1 LAGGT
6 DVLVIGGGIVG
17 AATAYHLARRGL
29 DVTLLEADRL
39 ASGASG
45 RNLGFIW
52 QHTRRRGPE
61 LDLVAATRREL
72 EGLPAEL
79 DADFGLRC
87 AGGLVYIDREEQLPA
102 LREFVASRVADG
114 LDVRLLDGD
123 EARDMA
129 PILSGRVLAASFCAD
144 DAQIDPGRY
153 VRAFAHAA
161 EREGASVEEGVAAR
175 RLVARNGRIEGVD
188 TAAGLRPAGT
198 VVLATGAWTPPLAA
212 EVGANLP
219 IHPMRLQI
227 VATEAM
233 PRRLEPLLYGPAAMK
248 QYSIFQELPS
258 FDAADFTVEAETR
271 HGTTLLESAC
281 QRDDGSYLLGC
292 AMDYPGLDWSPDVR
306 GVACITE
313 GLGAALPA
321 LAGAR
326 FASAWAG
333 VLPYTSDNL
342 PLIGPVP
349 DVDGLFVAAGHV
361 FGNGAGPTTGRLL
374 ADLICGES
382 PAIDPAPFRP
392 DRPGLRATG
401 DASVW

>member
-1 LAGGT
+1 M
-6 DVLVIGGGIVG
+6 LVIGGGIVG

-45 RNLGFIW
+45 RNLGFVW
-52 QHTRRRGPE
+52 QHTRRKGPE
-61 LDLVAATRREL
+61 LDLVASTRAEL

-79 DADFGLRC
+79 DAEFGLRC
-87 AGGLVYIDREEQLPA
+87 AGGLVYVDREEQLPA
-102 LREFVASRVADG
+102 LREFVANRVADG
-114 LDVRLLDGD
+114 LDVRLLDGA
-123 EARDMA
+123 EARDLA
-129 PILSGRVLAASFCAD
+129 PILPDSVLAASFCAD
-144 DAQIDPGRY
+144 DAQVDPRRY
-153 VRAFAHAA
+153 VRAFAQAA
-161 EREGASVEEGVAAR
+161 ERHGARVEEGVVVR
-175 RLVARNGRIEGVD
+175 RLVARDGRIEAVE
-188 TAAGLRPAGT
+188 TAAGPRTAGT
-198 VVLATGAWTPPLAA
+198 IVLAAGAWTPLLAA
-212 EVGANLP
+212 EVGASLP

-233 PRRLEPLLYGPAAMK
+233 PRRLDPLLYGPAAMK

-258 FDAADFTVEAETR
+258 FDAADFTIDAETR
-271 HGTTLLESAC
+271 HRTTLLESAC

-292 AMDYPGLDWSPDVR
+292 AMDYPGHDWSPDLR
-306 GVACITE
+306 GVACIAD
-313 GLGAALPA
+313 GLGASIPA

-349 DVDGLFVAAGHV
+349 GVEGLVVAAGHV
-361 FGNGAGPTTGRLL
+361 FGNGAGPTTGRLI

-382 PAIDPAPFRP
+382 PAIDIAQFRP
-392 DRPGLRATG
+392 DRPGLRAEG
-401 DASVW
+401 DTSVW